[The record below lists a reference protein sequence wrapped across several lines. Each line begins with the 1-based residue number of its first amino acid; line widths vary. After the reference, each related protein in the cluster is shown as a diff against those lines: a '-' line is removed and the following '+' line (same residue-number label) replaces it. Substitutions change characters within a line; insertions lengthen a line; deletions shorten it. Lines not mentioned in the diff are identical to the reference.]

1 MEGFKEKS
9 LVENYIVEELIKNGW
24 EYVPPE
30 ELERE
35 SFEEPLLVSNLL
47 RAIKRINSIPGL
59 TQEDI
64 NRALT
69 ELKLIPT
76 GIEGS
81 KKILQ
86 YYKHGI
92 PVKLEKEGVVE
103 RIKLFDYENIENN
116 EFIVTRQVNY
126 QGKEKIRT
134 DVMLYI
140 NGIPL
145 VNIECKN
152 PTSVSE
158 SWSDAYRQIKDYET
172 AVPELYKYVQIGVAV
187 EAIAKYFP
195 IVPWQEN
202 VKFYEWKEEGRDSI
216 DSTIIMFSRDKLLDI
231 LRNFLFFRIEMGN
244 ATKVITRYMQYR
256 AANKMVERVI
266 KNIKGED
273 DKDTG
278 LIWHWQGSGKTL
290 TMIFAAIKL
299 FYSKVLENPTIFFI
313 LDRIDLKDQL
323 YTEFNALD
331 TIKPEKIE
339 TARGLK
345 DMLKS
350 SDYMGKRGIFITLIH
365 KFKPEDFQA
374 IQKHIET
381 KSRDSET
388 IMNRRNVVA
397 FIDEA
402 HRTQYGL
409 LAAQMKSILK
419 NAFFFALTGT
429 PISKIDRNTY
439 LQFSYPPL
447 ETHLD
452 RYFITDSIRD
462 GFTVKIV
469 YQPRLEKSHLKEKMF
484 EAFIETEFEELPEI
498 EREIVEEELKKRLTT
513 IKLYLENPKR
523 IEFIAKD
530 IASHFMK
537 NFDGKFKGMVVA
549 ASRNAC
555 VRYKRALDKYL
566 PREYSETVMTY
577 SREDKELITSYVR
590 EARAFYEGKDY
601 DTIKKETIDNF
612 KFEEYPKILIVT
624 DMLLTGFDA
633 PILQVMYLDKPL
645 KEHRLLQA
653 VARTNRPYRDIKEA
667 GIVIDYVGVLKEFKR
682 ALEMYNEEDLK
693 GALFNYDSV
702 RKEFREIIAELIK
715 LLSDLP
721 QSFARETLLR
731 AVEVLTG
738 DAEKEREFS
747 EKFRKLRKIFEILGP
762 DEVKLDYFN
771 EYKWLTGIYNYYYK
785 MVLRKEENVDLISR
799 YYSKTVEHVYKTTEI
814 EGIEESLPVMEID
827 DEYMQKIEEKVENKK
842 EKAANILFALNKL
855 VLVDKQRN
863 PIYESLVE
871 RVERLM
877 ELWRERVKDY
887 EEIYRKETII
897 MKDMNSLTV
906 RQKELHFDDM
916 EYAMLLSVERST
928 GEAEKIERDIKE
940 LSLQL
945 RKSMFP
951 GWINQTTV
959 RKQVERKL
967 RRYTR
972 RFKTK
977 YNLSM
982 EEMNYLFERLVKN
995 VENYS
1000 A

>member
-1 MEGFKEKS
+1 MFTEKS
-9 LVENYIVEELIKNGW
+9 LIEDYIVEELKKSDWI
-24 EYVPPE
+24 YVPPE

-35 SFEEPLLVSNLL
+35 SLEEPLLVSNLL
-47 RAIKRINSIPGL
+47 RAIKRINSIPNL

-69 ELKLIPT
+69 ELKLTPT

-86 YYKHGI
+86 YYKYGI
-92 PVKLEKEGVVE
+92 PVKLEKEGTIE

-126 QGKEKIRT
+126 QGREKIRS

-152 PTSVSE
+152 PISVSE
-158 SWSDAYRQIKDYET
+158 SWSDAYRQIKDYEA

-187 EAIAKYFP
+187 ESIAKYFP

-202 VKFYEWKEEGRDSI
+202 VKFYEWKEEGKDSI

-231 LRNFLFFRIEMGN
+231 LRNFFFFRIEMGN
-244 ATKVITRYMQYR
+244 ATKVIARYMQYR
-256 AANKMVERVI
+256 AANKMLERVI
-266 KNIKGED
+266 KNLKGED

-313 LDRIDLKDQL
+313 LDRIGLKDQL

-339 TARGLK
+339 TALELK
-345 DMLKS
+345 EMLRS
-350 SDYMGKRGIFITLIH
+350 NDYMGKRGVFITLIH

-374 IQKHIET
+374 IQKNIET

-409 LAAQMKSILK
+409 LAAQMKSILA

-447 ETHLD
+447 ETYLD

-484 EAFIETEFEELPEI
+484 ESFIETEFEELPEI
-498 EREIVEEELKKRLTT
+498 EREIVEEELKKKFTT
-513 IKLYLENPKR
+513 IKLYLENSNR
-523 IEFIAKD
+523 IEVIAKD
-530 IASHFMK
+530 IANHFMK

-555 VRYKRALDKYL
+555 VKYKRALDKYL
-566 PREYSETVMTY
+566 PREYSEPVMTY
-577 SREDKELITSYVR
+577 SREDRELITSYVR
-590 EARAFYEGKDY
+590 EARAFYDGKDY
-601 DTIKKETIDNF
+601 ETIKKETIDNF

-653 VARTNRPYRDIKEA
+653 VARTNRPYRNIKEA
-667 GIVIDYVGVLKEFKR
+667 GIIIDYVGVLKAFKQ

-702 RKEFREIIAELIK
+702 REEFREIIEELMG
-715 LLSDLP
+715 LLSGIP
-721 QSFARETLLR
+721 QSFDRETLLG
-731 AVEVLTG
+731 AIEVLTG
-738 DAEKEREFS
+738 DAEKEKEFS

-785 MVLRKEENVDLISR
+785 MVLRKEENADLISK
-799 YYSKTVEHVYKTTEI
+799 YYSKTVEYVHETTEI
-814 EGIEESLPVMEID
+814 EGIEENLPLMEID
-827 DEYMQKIEEKVENKK
+827 DKYMQKIEERVENKK

-877 ELWRERVKDY
+877 EMWQERVKDY
-887 EEIYRKETII
+887 EKIYQEETEI
-897 MKDMNSLTV
+897 MNDMSSLTL

-916 EYAMLLSVERST
+916 EYAMLLSVERIT
-928 GEAEKIERDIKE
+928 GKGERIEKDMKE
-940 LSLQL
+940 LSHQL

-951 GWINQTTV
+951 EWINQTTI
-959 RKQVERKL
+959 RKQVEREL

-972 RFKTK
+972 RVKTK

-982 EEMNYLFERLVKN
+982 EEMNKLFERLVKN
-995 VENYS
+995 VDNYGS
-1000 A
+1000 

>member
-1 MEGFKEKS
+1 MFTEKTI
-9 LVENYIVEELIKNGW
+9 VEDYIVEELIKLGW

-30 ELERE
+30 DLERE
-35 SFEEPLLVSNLL
+35 SFEEPLLVSNFL
-47 RAIKRINSIPGL
+47 RAVKRINPIPGL

-69 ELKLIPT
+69 ELKLIPA

-92 PVKLEKEGVVE
+92 PVKLEKEGIVE

-116 EFIVTRQVNY
+116 EFIATRQVNY
-126 QGKEKIRT
+126 QGREKIRT
-134 DVMLYI
+134 DVMLYV

-152 PTSVSE
+152 PASISE
-158 SWSDAYRQIKDYET
+158 SWSDAYRQIKDYEV

-187 EAIAKYFP
+187 ESIAKYFP
-195 IVPWQEN
+195 IVPWQES
-202 VKFYEWKEEGRDSI
+202 VRFYEWKEEDKDSI

-266 KNIKGED
+266 KTLKKED
-273 DKDTG
+273 DKDSG

-299 FYSKVLENPTIFFI
+299 FYSNILENPTIFFI

-339 TARGLK
+339 TVGELK
-345 DMLKS
+345 EMLKS
-350 SDYMGKRGIFITLIH
+350 SDYIGKRGIFITLIH
-365 KFKPEDFQA
+365 KFKPEDFQD
-374 IQKHIET
+374 IQKHLEI

-429 PISKIDRNTY
+429 PISKIDRDTY

-469 YQPRLEKSHLKEKMF
+469 YQPRLEKSHLKKNMF
-484 EAFIETEFEELPEI
+484 ESFIETEFEELPEI
-498 EREIVEEELKKRLTT
+498 EREIIEEELKKRLTT

-530 IASHFMK
+530 IANHFME

-667 GIVIDYVGVLKEFKR
+667 GIIIDYVGVLKEFKR

-702 RKEFREIIAELIK
+702 REEFKEIIAYLMK

-721 QSFARETLLR
+721 RSFERETLLR
-731 AVEVLTG
+731 AVEILTG
-738 DAEKEREFS
+738 DAEKEREFAL
-747 EKFRKLRKIFEILGP
+747 KFRKLRKIFEILGP

-785 MVLRKEENVDLISR
+785 MVLRKEENINLISK
-799 YYSKTVEHVYKTTEI
+799 YYSKTVEYVHKTTEI
-814 EGIEESLPVMEID
+814 EGIEESLPIMEID

-855 VLVDKQRN
+855 VLVDKQKN
-863 PIYESLVE
+863 PIYESLIE

-877 ELWRERVKDY
+877 EMWRERVKDY
-887 EEIYRKETII
+887 ERIYQEETEII
-897 MKDMNSLTV
+897 KDINFLTL

-916 EYAMLLSVERST
+916 EYAMLLSVKNSIE
-928 GEAEKIERDIKE
+928 EEKGIEKDINE
-940 LSLQL
+940 LSPQL
-945 RKSMFP
+945 KKSMFP
-951 GWINQTTV
+951 GWINQTTA
-959 RKQVERKL
+959 RKQVEREL

-972 RFKTK
+972 RLKIK
-977 YNLSM
+977 YTMSM
-982 EEMNYLFERLVKN
+982 EDMNKLFAKLVKN
-995 VENYS
+995 VENYG